1 MVWDRAKEINTEK
14 DQDCLT
20 KRNERNGNEE
30 I

>member
-14 DQDCLT
+14 DQDGLT
-20 KRNERNGNEE
+20 KRNEKNSYEE